1 MVVIGPSGWTR
12 TTTSRVKSPACF
24 VHTTKGYVGAN
35 GRTRLLDTPRSGVV
49 EEGRSRSGR
58 PTDTARL
65 GRPAGRRYPTFAFWF
80 GLRDSNPY
88 LHVGTMG
95 CCLHTQAEQTRRLF
109 TDVSDILQLSK
120 SPFISN
126 RLVGSKGF
134 EPNRPSSR
142 RTGLQPASG
151 PSARTAR
158 LVLATVPGF
167 EPGLESF
174 GGSRAPVTPHCR
186 SRLASFLDAALP
198 SDLARDR
205 SSVEAKNKKAF

>member
-1 MVVIGPSGWTR
+1 MPSIELGR
-12 TTTSRVKSPACF
+12 RPYHGRMLPLHHIS
-24 VHTTKGYVGAN
+24 VGAN
-35 GRTRLLDTPRSGVV
+35 GRIR
-49 EEGRSRSGR
+49 
-58 PTDTARL
+58 TDTARL

-158 LVLATVPGF
+158 LVLATVPGL

-205 SSVEAKNKKAF
+205 SSIEAKNKKGLLGGRPRRPVTL